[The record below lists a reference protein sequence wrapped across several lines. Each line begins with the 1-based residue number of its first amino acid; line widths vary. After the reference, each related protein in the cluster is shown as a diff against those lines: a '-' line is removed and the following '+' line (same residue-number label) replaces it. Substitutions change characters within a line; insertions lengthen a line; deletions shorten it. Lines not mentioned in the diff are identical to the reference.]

1 MPRHNEK
8 LPHIRIPAVG
18 LSQFQ
23 WRSWIADQS
32 IKRALLPIAAVL
44 AVAACGSDAVAPEDI
59 NFVDELEIDISA
71 MTLTASG
78 LYFQDVT
85 VGDGAVVE
93 AGDSV
98 TVDYGGWLPNGT
110 NFDAGTDIDFQI
122 GGGDLIDGFDEGMI
136 GMRVGGTR
144 SLVIPPALGYGDQVR
159 VGIPS
164 NSTLVFR
171 VTLKG
176 IL

>member
-1 MPRHNEK
+1 M
-8 LPHIRIPAVG
+8 
-18 LSQFQ
+18 
-23 WRSWIADQS
+23 ADQS

-44 AVAACGSDAVAPEDI
+44 AVAACGSGVVAPEDI
-59 NFVDELEIDISA
+59 NFADDLEIDISA

-78 LYFQDVT
+78 LYFQDLT
-85 VGDGAVVE
+85 VGDGAVVA
-93 AGDSV
+93 AGNTV
-98 TVDYGGWLPNGT
+98 TIDYGGWLPNGA
-110 NFDAGTDIDFQI
+110 NFDAKTDAPLQV
-122 GGGDLIDGFDEGMI
+122 GVGDLIDGFDEGII

-144 SLVIPPALGYGDQVR
+144 SMVIPPALGYGDQVR
-159 VGIPS
+159 EGIPS